1 MASRRCE
8 SPANRRVAASL
19 HSHGRTRRPH
29 EIGSRRKCGVCLGRF
44 DRRANDS
51 SVLIAV
57 VRTGFLEHDDADGLR
72 RRWYERSA
80 VHARKRGRAPDQ
92 HRRQRRIRT
101 VTGCIV
107 RVAIRNSTAVS
118 DECRSAAQRST
129 KRAADQRFASKRAAE
144 CCRANGDSANGESSA
159 LSHSYV
165 GQRDAERDGNDG
177 IVVSGSGRRDFG
189 GGRNEL
195 PPERQRHDA
204 VGGSARAGCR
214 HARAGSECLVIGE
227 RDAGRS
233 RDPRVQG
240 AERAAGKRPVPEAVA
255 RIDDCAL

>member
-8 SPANRRVAASL
+8 SPANSGVAASL
-19 HSHGRTRRPH
+19 HSHERTRRPH

-44 DRRANDS
+44 NRRANHS
-51 SVLIAV
+51 SVPIAV
-57 VRTGFLEHDDADGLR
+57 VRSGFLEHDDADGLR
-72 RRWYERSA
+72 RRWHERSA
-80 VHARKRGRAPDQ
+80 VHARKRGRPPDQ
-92 HRRQRRIRT
+92 HRRQRCSHS

-107 RVAIRNSTAVS
+107 CVAIRNSTAVS
-118 DECRSAAQRST
+118 DESRSAAQRST
-129 KRAADQRFASKRAAE
+129 KRAACQRAASE
-144 CCRANGDSANGESSA
+144 RAAQCCRANGDSPSVESGAPSRR
-159 LSHSYV
+159 YV
-165 GQRDAERDGNDG
+165 GYNDAEPDGNHG
-177 IVVSGSGRRDFG
+177 IVISGSGRCDFG
-189 GGRNEL
+189 VGRNEL

-240 AERAAGKRPVPEAVA
+240 AERAAGKRSVPEAVA
-255 RIDDCAL
+255 RIEDCAL